1 MNIPVLT
8 RSRVFDSSSG
18 TAPPPPHPGLV
29 RLLGTTLVL
38 AFREIGRHKLRSFL
52 TTLGIIIGV
61 TSVVTM
67 VTLGRSTTIAVQ
79 QQIAGLGA
87 NTLNI
92 SPGQGF
98 GRGGGGPPPP
108 PFKESDV
115 DAIRTQVAGVAEVA
129 PQAQS
134 SVTAV
139 HNAANWSTTVNGTTG
154 DYFTAQNWDL
164 VSGRAFTPAEEQ
176 AGKSVCVI
184 GTTVRTNLFRNDD
197 PVGQRL
203 RLGSISCDVIG
214 SLVQRGQA
222 GGGGFGQDADNTV
235 IMPIKAVQ
243 RRLTGNRDVRSIMV
257 GVDPAYDLA
266 TVQDS
271 IMSLLRERRNI
282 RGGKE
287 DNFNIFDPSQI
298 RDTLA
303 QSTQALTTLIG
314 SIAAV
319 SLLVGGIGIMN
330 IMLVSVTE
338 RTREI
343 GIRLAIGAVA
353 NEVLMQFLVE
363 AVVLACLG
371 GLIGVLLAFAVTL
384 GGSALFHL
392 PFVWDPKVNFLAF
405 FFSALI
411 GIVFGYFPARRAA
424 SLNPIDALRH
434 E

>member
-8 RSRVFDSSSG
+8 RSGTFDRPRAVDPASRPSG
-18 TAPPPPHPGLV
+18 LI

-67 VTLGRSTTIAVQ
+67 VTLGRSTTAFVQ
-79 QQIAGLGA
+79 QQIASLGA

-108 PFKESDV
+108 PFKPADV
-115 DAIRTQVAGVAEVA
+115 DAIRTQVAGVTAVA
-129 PQAQS
+129 PQTQS
-134 SVTAV
+134 NVTAV
-139 HNAANWSTTVNGTTG
+139 RNAANWSTQVNGTTG
-154 DYFTAQNWDL
+154 DFFTAQQWDL
-164 VSGRAFTPAEEQ
+164 TSGRVFTPAEEQ

-184 GTTVRTNLFRNDD
+184 GNSVRTNLFRNED
-197 PVGQRL
+197 PVGQRV
-203 RLGSISCDVIG
+203 RLGAITCDVIG
-214 SLVQRGQA
+214 SLIQRGQA
-222 GGGGFGQDADNTV
+222 GGGGFQDPDNQV

-243 RRLTGNRDVRSIMV
+243 RRLTGNRDVRQIMV
-257 GVDPAYDLA
+257 AVDPAYDTA

-282 RGGKE
+282 RGGRE

-298 RDTLA
+298 RATAA
-303 QSTQALTTLIG
+303 QATQSLTTLIG
-314 SIAAV
+314 GIAAV

-363 AVVLACLG
+363 AVVLSCLG
-371 GLIGVLLAFAVTL
+371 GVIGLLLAIIATYFAS
-384 GGSALFHL
+384 SAFSL
-392 PFVWDPKVNFLAF
+392 PFIWDPVVNFIAF

-411 GIVFGYFPARRAA
+411 GVVFGFFPARRAA